1 MNNTYKLIP
10 KIVLWL
16 LILAG
21 IGVVG
26 LFFFGGDLAEGHEV
40 AGDILP
46 IPTYSDV
53 LLYLA
58 YALVALVILVTF
70 GFVLVKF
77 GASFKT
83 DVKGA
88 LKTLGVVVA
97 AVGLCYLCWH
107 LGSDAKVEIIGYEG
121 DENVGFMAR
130 LTDAIMYLTYILTSA
145 TVVTLVFGAVYSK
158 IKK

>member
-53 LLYLA
+53 LLYLT

-97 AVGLCYLCWH
+97 AVVLCWLCWH
-107 LGSDAKVEIIGYEG
+107 MGSDAKVDIIGYEG
-121 DENVGFMAR
+121 TENVGFMAR
-130 LTDAIMYLTYILTSA
+130 LTDAIMYLTYILTGA
-145 TVVTLVFGAVYSK
+145 TIVTLVFGAVYSK

>member
-53 LLYLA
+53 LLYLT
-58 YALVALVILVTF
+58 YSLVALVILVTF

-107 LGSDAKVEIIGYEG
+107 FGSDAKVDILGYEG
-121 DENVGFMAR
+121 TENVGFMAR
-130 LTDAIMYLTYILTSA
+130 LTDAIMYLTYILTGA
-145 TVVTLVFGAVYSK
+145 AILAVVSGWVISK

>member
-53 LLYLA
+53 LLYLT

-70 GFVLVKF
+70 GFVLVKY
-77 GASFKT
+77 GVSFKT

-97 AVGLCYLCWH
+97 AVVLCWLCWH
-107 LGSDAKVEIIGYEG
+107 MGSDAKVDIIGYEG
-121 DENVGFMAR
+121 TENVGFMAR
-130 LTDAIMYLTYILTSA
+130 LTDAIMYLTYILTGA
-145 TVVTLVFGAVYSK
+145 TIVTLVFGAVYSK

>member
-53 LLYLA
+53 LLYLT

-70 GFVLVKF
+70 GFVLVKY

-97 AVGLCYLCWH
+97 AVVLCWLCWH
-107 LGSDAKVEIIGYEG
+107 MGSDAKVDIIGYEG
-121 DENVGFMAR
+121 TENVGFMAR
-130 LTDAIMYLTYILTSA
+130 LTDAIMYLTYILTGA
-145 TVVTLVFGAVYSK
+145 TIVTLVFGAVYSK

>member
-130 LTDAIMYLTYILTSA
+130 LTDAIMYLTYILTGA

>member
-53 LLYLA
+53 LLFWT
-58 YALVALVILVTF
+58 YALVGVVIAVTF

-88 LKTLGVVVA
+88 LTSLGVVL
-97 AVGLCYLCWH
+97 GSILLCW
-107 LGSDAKVEIIGYEG
+107 LCWNFGSDAKVEIIGYEG

-130 LTDAIMYLTYILTSA
+130 LTDAIMYLTYILTGA
-145 TVVTLVFGAVYSK
+145 TIVTLVFGAVYSK